1 MENNAP
7 AGGLERRRRRRGRVE
22 GEKPLEEG
30 AGAEPSVTMA

>member
-1 MENNAP
+1 MENTAP
-7 AGGLERRRRRRGRVE
+7 AGELEGRRRQELVE